1 MFFFVFYV
9 LNNFPSE
16 LPWDK
21 PSLGCKEFLA
31 WKENEYTLITPWSK
45 LDTLTLS
52 FVRKIL
58 MPVPEKRLSLE
69 KILEQKWCHHLNNIS
84 TTGLWLEYL
93 IIFIKSVLLFY
104 FYFGEF
110 VLFLIQNFLKVY

>member
-1 MFFFVFYV
+1 MT
-9 LNNFPSE
+9 E

-31 WKENEYTLITPWSK
+31 WKENNYTLITPWSK

-58 MPVPEKRLSLE
+58 MPVPESRLCLD
-69 KILEQKWCHHLNNIS
+69 KILEQKWCQNQHNSS
-84 TTGLWLEYL
+84 TTGLWLNIL
-93 IIFIKSVLLFY
+93 IIFIMFLLFLY
-104 FYFGEF
+104 HFGVNFY
-110 VLFLIQNFLKVY
+110 VFLIQYS